1 MKPCTPAHPTASPGP
16 FGTSLRHA
24 LANAFANAFANSF
37 ANSFANL
44 FANSCVTASPL
55 ILAIT
60 LAGCA
65 SGPPPRDWQINAF
78 EAQETALD
86 TWLQG
91 NDKLA
96 DAEFA
101 RARDAVAS
109 SARLDLLA
117 RLTLGRCAAQIAS
130 LNNLPAAGN
139 PFCPEFT
146 PLGVD
151 ARAEEKAYFDYLTGR
166 WQGITPTLL
175 PAQHRPLLALVASP
189 PATANG
195 ANSKAD
201 PTGKPAPLAADAQL
215 LSAISDPLS
224 RLVACGVLLQ
234 RGQLSPDG
242 IALAVDTAS
251 TQGWRRPLLAWLGVQ
266 GQRAE
271 ATGNAELAA
280 RVKRR
285 MAFLAPAK

>member
-1 MKPCTPAHPTASPGP
+1 MKTAPSA
-16 FGTSLRHA
+16 RHVA
-24 LANAFANAFANSF
+24 AKACAIL
-37 ANSFANL
+37 
-44 FANSCVTASPL
+44 
-55 ILAIT
+55 LAIT

-78 EAQETALD
+78 EAQQTALD

-91 NDKLA
+91 NDRLA
-96 DAEFA
+96 ESEFT
-101 RARDAVAS
+101 RARNAVAS

-130 LNNLPAAGN
+130 LSHLPAAGSA
-139 PFCPEFT
+139 FCPEFT
-146 PLGVD
+146 PLTID
-151 ARAEEKAYFDYLTGR
+151 ARAEEKAYFDYLSGR

-175 PAQHRPLLALVASP
+175 PTQHRPLLALAATP
-189 PATANG
+189 PAPASSG
-195 ANSKAD
+195 SSKTD
-201 PTGKPAPLAADAQL
+201 TTGKAAPLAADAQL
-215 LSAISDPLS
+215 LTAISDPLS

-251 TQGWRRPLLAWLGVQ
+251 SQGWRRPLLAWLGVQ

-280 RVKRR
+280 QVKRR
-285 MAFLAPAK
+285 MAFLAPAQ

>member
-1 MKPCTPAHPTASPGP
+1 MKPCTSARHAASPGP

-24 LANAFANAFANSF
+24 LANAFSNAFS
-37 ANSFANL
+37 NL
-44 FANSCVTASPL
+44 FANACASTAPL
-55 ILAIT
+55 MLAIT

-130 LNNLPAAGN
+130 LASLPTAGST
-139 PFCPEFT
+139 FCPEFAA
-146 PLGVD
+146 LAVD

-175 PAQHRPLLALVASP
+175 PAQHRPLLALTSTPAVT
-189 PATANG
+189 PATTTIPATKPDP
-195 ANSKAD
+195 ASKS
-201 PTGKPAPLAADAQL
+201 APLAADAQL

-251 TQGWRRPLLAWLGVQ
+251 SQGWRRPLLAWLGVQ
-266 GQRAE
+266 GQRAQ

-280 RVKRR
+280 KVKRR
-285 MAFLAPAK
+285 IAFLAPATIKPD

>member
-1 MKPCTPAHPTASPGP
+1 MKT
-16 FGTSLRHA
+16 TSLTQTFSRCGKLCA
-24 LANAFANAFANSF
+24 ACS
-37 ANSFANL
+37 
-44 FANSCVTASPL
+44 V
-55 ILAIT
+55 ILCAT

-65 SGPPPRDWQINAF
+65 SGPPPRNWQINAY

-96 DAEFA
+96 EVEFA

-130 LNNLPAAGN
+130 LTSLPAADN
-139 PFCPEFT
+139 LFCPEFV
-146 PLGVD
+146 PLKVD
-151 ARAEEKAYFDYLTGR
+151 ARAEEKAYFDYLSGH
-166 WQGITPTLL
+166 WQGITPALL
-175 PAQHRPLLALVASP
+175 PAQYRPLLALAPTPPGAAASAKTD
-189 PATANG
+189 PAG
-195 ANSKAD
+195 KA
-201 PTGKPAPLAADAQL
+201 APLAADAQVL
-215 LSAISDPLS
+215 TAISDPLS

-242 IALAVDTAS
+242 IALAVETAS
-251 TQGWRRPLLAWLGVQ
+251 SQGWRRPLLAWLGVQ

-280 RVKRR
+280 KVKRR
-285 MAFLAPAK
+285 IAFVLPAR